1 MTGPAPNK
9 TYPGAIHGRMS
20 FSSTYPN
27 TLNDQYS
34 GFGFRGFGSNRQ
46 ARPMREIRAV
56 TDPDTSNH
64 IPEQITPTSFQAFK
78 FMMFLLPSPIKH
90 HLLRL
95 WLGTV

>member
-1 MTGPAPNK
+1 M
-9 TYPGAIHGRMS
+9 YPGAIHGRMS

-78 FMMFLLPSPIKH
+78 FMMFFLPRPIKH
-90 HLLRL
+90 HLLCL